1 VVLQADIEPA
11 LSPPAQEDA
20 IMEVF
25 MGTIQAFGFNFAPV
39 NWALAQGQIM
49 AITQNTALFSLLGT
63 NYGGN
68 GVSTFGLPDLQ
79 GRLAIGQGNGQG
91 LSPYVIGERSGTE
104 NTTLL
109 SSNLPPHTHSLN
121 GSQATATN
129 ASPSGLMLSAAT
141 GADQDGNPVT
151 VLVYGPAGTSA
162 PMSPTSIGL
171 TGSSIPF
178 SILQPFLAINYSIC
192 LYGIFPSRN

>member
-1 VVLQADIEPA
+1 
-11 LSPPAQEDA
+11 
-20 IMEVF
+20 MEVF

-49 AITQNTALFSLLGT
+49 GISQNSALFALLGT
-63 NYGGN
+63 TYGGN
-68 GVSTFGLPDLQ
+68 GTTTFALPDLQ
-79 GRLAIGQGNGQG
+79 GRLAIGQGNGAG

-104 NTTLL
+104 NMTLL
-109 SSNLPPHTHSLN
+109 SSNLPPHSHQLN
-121 GSQATATN
+121 ASSGSATSS
-129 ASPSGLMLSAAT
+129 SPSGQFLTAAS

-151 VLVYGPAGTSA
+151 VTIYGPATTPAVMNPG
-162 PMSPTSIGL
+162 SIGP
-171 TGSSIPF
+171 GSGNSNPF

>member
-1 VVLQADIEPA
+1 
-11 LSPPAQEDA
+11 
-20 IMEVF
+20 MEVF

-79 GRLAIGQGNGQG
+79 GRIAVGQGNGQG

-121 GSQATATN
+121 GSKTKATSS
-129 ASPSGLMLSAAT
+129 SPDGLMLSL
-141 GADQDGNPVT
+141 ADGLDSDANPVT
-151 VLVYGPAGTSA
+151 VYVYGPAPSTPVA
-162 PMSPTSIGL
+162 MSPGSIGL